1 MFLVWKQ
8 LIGMQIIMYSQL
20 AKMVQPKSGK
30 TTNSFYFFPKERR
43 LENSLYAPGTPA
55 GSCLNHE

>member
-1 MFLVWKQ
+1 MF
-8 LIGMQIIMYSQL
+8 SQL
-20 AKMVQPKSGK
+20 AKTVQPKSGK